1 MLTGKAFGL
10 LGLRPDASVDE
21 VDRAFRRLAKECHPD
36 LHPDDPT
43 AAERFVALEAAHAEA
58 VEAAAGRAERPG
70 QWWHDPT
77 TWATGGTGAHGAH
90 GANGGNGGNGGHRA
104 AAPPPTA
111 PTPTAPTSAAS
122 RRARRALYWVIAGVL
137 AVVAVCTW
145 YATYSPADRAPNGT
159 IAVDVADPVRGQV
172 VSESGEVIAVDPSVT
187 RGTSAGDRIEV
198 FARGRAHTGER
209 YDWRRF
215 RQPSWG
221 ERFWFLFRSLSWLIL
236 VTGARYLR
244 YQVLYERDRG
254 RRWWW

>member
-1 MLTGKAFGL
+1 MLTGEAFGL

-58 VEAAAGRAERPG
+58 VEAAAGRADRPG

-77 TWATGGTGAHGAH
+77 TWANGGS
-90 GANGGNGGNGGHRA
+90 GGNGA
-104 AAPPPTA
+104 AAPPRP
-111 PTPTAPTSAAS
+111 PTPAPAAPPSAAAS
-122 RRARRALYWVIAGVL
+122 RRTRRARRALYWVIAGVL

-159 IAVDVADPVRGQV
+159 IAVDVADPERGQV

>member
-1 MLTGKAFGL
+1 MLTGEAFGL

-58 VEAAAGRAERPG
+58 VEAAAVRADRPG

-77 TWATGGTGAHGAH
+77 TWT
-90 GANGGNGGNGGHRA
+90 NGGNGGNGA
-104 AAPPPTA
+104 AAPPRGPA
-111 PTPTAPTSAAS
+111 PAPPAPAAPPSAAAS
-122 RRARRALYWVIAGVL
+122 RRARRARRALYWVIAGVL

-159 IAVDVADPVRGQV
+159 IAVGVADPVRGQV